1 MGLKFSNKQKGRLIM
16 RKILCFAVMSSL
28 LITAISAKVWAHC
41 EIPCG
46 IYDDEARFVSI
57 TEDIKTVEKSMNQ
70 IVELSKDPKANIN
83 QLARWVQNKDEHA
96 DKINEA
102 VTKYFLKQRI
112 KPVSDGDKVG
122 YRDYTNKLALLHQI
136 MVHSMKAKQTTD
148 LEHVKKMLNLLD
160 EFHKLYHPVKHK

>member
-1 MGLKFSNKQKGRLIM
+1 M
-16 RKILCFAVMSSL
+16 RKNLCFAVMFTL
-28 LITAISAKVWAHC
+28 LITAVSAKVWAHC

-46 IYDDEARFVSI
+46 IYDDDARFISI
-57 TEDIKTVEKSMNQ
+57 AEDIKTVEKSMNQ
-70 IVELSKDPKANIN
+70 IMELSKDPKTNIN

-112 KPVSDGDKVG
+112 KPVSNGDKVG
-122 YRDYTNKLALLHQI
+122 YHDYTNKLALLHQI

-148 LEHVKKMLNLLD
+148 LEHAKKMSSLLN
-160 EFHKLYHPVKHK
+160 EFHKLYHLAKLK